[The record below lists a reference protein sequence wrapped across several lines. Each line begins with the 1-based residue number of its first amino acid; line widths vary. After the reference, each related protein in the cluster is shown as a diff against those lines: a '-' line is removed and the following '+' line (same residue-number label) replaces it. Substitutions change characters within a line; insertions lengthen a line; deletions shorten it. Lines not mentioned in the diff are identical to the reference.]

1 MPKNSYSWHNWQLTT
16 SFVFNSINLIY
27 FETSM
32 PTVDREHIFN
42 IFYWYELNIP
52 EENSLVFLV
61 TTFTELQILKYDSE
75 S

>member
-1 MPKNSYSWHNWQLTT
+1 
-16 SFVFNSINLIY
+16 
-27 FETSM
+27 M